1 MTKFKLQLICVSIFS
16 LTLFSCS
23 QDEKDFP
30 VTHSEKNC
38 SYTAVELGLSESE
51 FSELSPKQRE
61 RRAANLQLSEFV
73 SLKDSVYK
81 LTISQEE
88 AEAMGISSEMYAKAL
103 NEINLANETIAKSNK
118 EGTPIILTDVK
129 SSVQEFKQKKRIYAP
144 FDTRSGN
151 NGRDQYGYIETDGN
165 SEGNDFFMPT
175 NQKSNVLFTCQ
186 TKVALIPVYTC
197 KTYVFNTWNSGIAT
211 GALGTRTEVKV
222 LHAASGSGL
231 TAKLCFATTDSNG
244 GRCNWRAI

>member
-1 MTKFKLQLICVSIFS
+1 MVTGVQTCALPIWLKHMTKFKLQLICVSIFS

-129 SSVQEFKQKKRIYAP
+129 SSVQEFKQKKKNICTFRYSLWKQWKRPIWVH
-144 FDTRSGN
+144 RN
-151 NGRDQYGYIETDGN
+151 R
-165 SEGNDFFMPT
+165 
-175 NQKSNVLFTCQ
+175 
-186 TKVALIPVYTC
+186 
-197 KTYVFNTWNSGIAT
+197 W
-211 GALGTRTEVKV
+211 
-222 LHAASGSGL
+222 
-231 TAKLCFATTDSNG
+231 
-244 GRCNWRAI
+244 